1 MERDGDSTLRE
12 LLIAWLHLAVLWC
25 FAFAKP
31 LFDVLAAAPEFF
43 VARGNTRGDILLFAF
58 AMVLIP
64 PSILVLVEA
73 LAVRVPR
80 VRRALHLVF
89 VAALAGAFVLQLI
102 EDAFG
107 GGGAALLALGAI
119 AGVAIAFAYAR
130 LPAVPSVLTV
140 LAPVPVIFLALF
152 LLTSPVSKLVLPQ
165 GEAKA
170 SDVEIRSTTPV
181 VLVVFDE
188 FASYMLMDEERRI
201 DRTRYPN
208 FAAFAD
214 DSVWYRNA
222 TTVSDGT
229 VFAVPALL
237 SGRRPAQDAL
247 PIAADYPENV
257 FTLLGDSHEVH
268 AVETA
273 TNLCPEDLCGER
285 DREPFGRRLRSLAED
300 LGVVS
305 LHLVLPE
312 SLRSHLPAV
321 DQTFGNF
328 RGGGQDAPAVGAAAG
343 GSPGGDAGQT
353 FFRNRRSAFA
363 AFMQGIQDSSKPTFD
378 FAHLAFPHIPL
389 QYLPSGQQY
398 VVEHAIPG
406 LTDELWG
413 PDPAL
418 ARRGLQRHLLQVG
431 YVDRLLGQLVA
442 RLRRA
447 GLYDDALVVV
457 TADHG
462 VSYRAGLPRRG
473 ITPEIAGDI
482 AGVPLLIKYPGQRQG
497 QVDDSMAR
505 TIDIVPT
512 IADELGV
519 RPAGADGESLRSGTA
534 RSGTA
539 VEVSVSGTEDSV
551 RVSLDEFERLHRAAL
566 RRMIASFGAG
576 DGGAGLY
583 ATGDTRLLGRPVAGL
598 VSQAKAPARVELAN
612 AELFADVRPAA
623 ALVPSLVRGSLVGS
637 IRAGS
642 PLALAVNG
650 RVSAVTDAVV
660 EDGAVQLDAMVPPDA
675 FRAGDNAIDVF
686 AVAGTV
692 SRPQL
697 VRLDIERPATYRLVE
712 RDESVAIVGS
722 GSGARVEPGRGDGY
736 VEELTLDDQVLQVSG
751 WAVDPGGKRPVERVL
766 AFDGTRLIAQARPTE
781 ARADIAKKYGTDTV
795 AQSGFRRSASASG
808 VELSDI
814 RIIALSGDRAIELD
828 R

>member
-1 MERDGDSTLRE
+1 VARDGQTTLRE

-31 LFDVLAAAPEFF
+31 LFDVLADAPEFF

-58 AMVLIP
+58 AMVLVP

-73 LAVRVPR
+73 LAVRVPK

-89 VAALAGAFVLQLI
+89 VGALAGAFVLQLV

-107 GGGAALLALGAI
+107 GGGAALLAVGAV
-119 AGVAIAFAYAR
+119 AGAAIAFAYAR
-130 LPAVPSVLTV
+130 IPALPSVLTV
-140 LAPVPVIFLALF
+140 LAPAPVIFLAIF

-165 GEAKA
+165 EDAKA
-170 SDVEIRSTTPV
+170 SDVDIRSTPPV
-181 VLVVFDE
+181 VMVVFDE

-237 SGRRPAQDAL
+237 SGRRPDKDSL
-247 PIAADYPENV
+247 PIAADYPDNV
-257 FTLLGDSHEVH
+257 FTLLGGSYEID

-273 TNLCPEDLCGER
+273 TSLCPKDLCGER
-285 DREPFGRRLRSLAED
+285 DREPFGPRLRSLAED

-312 SLRSHLPAV
+312 GLRSHLPAV

-328 RGGGQDAPAVGAAAG
+328 RGGGQDAPATGTGAA
-343 GSPGGDAGQT
+343 GSPGGDAGQA
-353 FFRNRRSAFA
+353 FSRNRRSAFA
-363 AFMQGIQDSSKPTFD
+363 AFMQGIQDTPRPTFH
-378 FAHLAFPHIPL
+378 FVHLAFPHTPL

-398 VVEHAIPG
+398 VADYAIPG
-406 LTDELWG
+406 LTNETWG

-418 ARRGLQRHLLQVG
+418 VRRGLQRHLLQVG

-442 RLRRA
+442 RLRRS

-462 VSYRAGLPRRG
+462 VSYRAGLSRRG
-473 ITPEIAGDI
+473 VTPETAGEI
-482 AGVPLLIKYPGQRQG
+482 AGVPLLIKYPGQRRG

-505 TIDIVPT
+505 TMDIVPT

-519 RPAGADGESLRSGTA
+519 RLAGAKGVSLRSGTA
-534 RSGTA
+534 RAGEV
-539 VEVSVSGTEDSV
+539 VEVSVSNTENSV
-551 RVSLDEFERLHRAAL
+551 RISLDDFERLHRAAL
-566 RRMIASFGAG
+566 SRMIASFGAS

-583 ATGDTRLLGRPVAGL
+583 GMGDTRLLGRPVAGL
-598 VSQAKAPARVELAN
+598 VSQANAPARVELAN
-612 AELFADVRPAA
+612 ADLYTDVRPDAR
-623 ALVPSLVRGSLVGS
+623 LLPSLVRGDVVGS
-637 IRAGS
+637 IRADS
-642 PLALAVNG
+642 PLAVAVNG
-650 RVSAVTDAVV
+650 RVSAVTDAVT

-675 FRAGDNAIDVF
+675 FRAGNNTIDVF
-686 AVAGTV
+686 AVDGTV

-697 VRLDIERPATYRLVE
+697 VRLDVERPATYRLAE
-712 RDESVAIVGS
+712 RDGNPAIVGV
-722 GSGARVEPGRGDGY
+722 GSEARVEPGRGNGY
-736 VEELTLDDQVLQVSG
+736 VEALKLDDQVLQVSG
-751 WAVDPGGKRPVERVL
+751 WAVDPEGKRPVQRLLV
-766 AFDGTRLIAQARPTE
+766 FDGTRLIAQTRPTE

-795 AQSGFRRSASASG
+795 TQSGFRLSTSATG

-828 R
+828 Q